1 MVDSSFLHEYN
12 WLSEQKESTSS
23 TTNTSNSIA
32 ADPELV
38 QLFGKEDEECAS
50 VTNTNIQTYIQKVCV
65 YLQDVILLTSLF
77 TIAYESG

>member
-77 TIAYESG
+77 MIAYESS